1 MDPDDTTV
9 AVVEPETDR
18 IADEPAAAA
27 PVEADDDDE
36 TQDFDRDA
44 AAPSEADDDDE
55 TQDLDRTAA
64 APFELDED
72 DETQDFDQA
81 TAAAAALTT
90 VEPPAADPPAADPP
104 VADPPVTDPPQAD
117 PLADAMAVMDRLRA
131 RMRAQVI
138 GRDQVIDM
146 VLVALLSDGHILL
159 EDFPGSGKTTLA
171 KTLGGSIIDDRPD
184 DYIADFRRVQFT
196 PDLLPSDV
204 TGVSV
209 FDPVA
214 NRFHFRHGPI
224 FAHIVL
230 ADEINRTSPK
240 VQSAML
246 EAMAEKQVTVDNRT
260 YALDELFF
268 VIATQNPLDLAGT
281 YPLPVAQ
288 LDRFLFKVRMVHID
302 RESELEVLETHRRRR
317 DVERADLP
325 KVTRTQVLEAR
336 RAIDANVA
344 LGRQVKE
351 CLVDIAQAIRD
362 DERVLQ
368 GSSTRS
374 LVLMLPALQALAV
387 LRGRDFVSAEDIQT
401 LVPRVFSHRVDLAPG
416 IIEMRPVL
424 EEAMERSIE
433 TLARSTMR
441 RR

>member
-1 MDPDDTTV
+1 MDPDDTDV
-9 AVVEPETDR
+9 AVAEPDTEEIAKARAEPAEAAGNGSAEAEGDGPAE
-18 IADEPAAAA
+18 ADED
-27 PVEADDDDE
+27 EE
-36 TQDFDRDA
+36 TQDFDR
-44 AAPSEADDDDE
+44 
-55 TQDLDRTAA
+55 TAA
-64 APFELDED
+64 EPFEVDED
-72 DETQDFDQA
+72 DETQDFDRA
-81 TAAAAALTT
+81 TAVAAVAAAA
-90 VEPPAADPPAADPP
+90 EPPIAEPP
-104 VADPPVTDPPQAD
+104 VAAPAQAD

-131 RMRAQVI
+131 RMQAQVI
-138 GRDQVIDM
+138 GRDEVIDM

-184 DYIADFRRVQFT
+184 DYIAGFRRIQFT

-302 RESELEVLETHRRRR
+302 RQSELEVLETHRRRR

-325 KVTRTQVLEAR
+325 RVTRTQVLEAR
-336 RAIDANVA
+336 RAIDGGVA
-344 LGRQVKE
+344 IGRQVKE
-351 CLVDIAQAIRD
+351 CLVDVAQAIRD

-374 LVLMLPALQALAV
+374 LVLMLPALQALAA
-387 LRGRDFVSAEDIQT
+387 LRGRDYVSAEDIQT
-401 LVPRVFSHRVDLAPG
+401 LVPRVFTHRVDLAPG
-416 IIEMRPVL
+416 ITEMRPVL
-424 EEAMERSIE
+424 DEAMERSVE